1 MDTQSSPTTLE
12 RRINRLASRQYGAVS
27 RAQLLRLGLGR
38 DAIGY
43 RVRSG
48 RLSPLHRGVYAVG
61 PGPGTKERRWAAA
74 VLACGEGAVLSH
86 LSAAA
91 LWELRPV
98 DPWVIDVSVAARR
111 ARVRDGLRVHRP
123 RLLAPEDVARRRAI
137 PVTSVART
145 LVDIAEVVSRRS
157 LERALDEAEY
167 LALLHPPRL
176 QETLERNHARVG
188 AARLA
193 SCLRRHEPGT
203 TRTKNALEE
212 AFLTLVLDAGLP
224 QPDVNIRLG
233 PYEVDFLWR
242 EERVAVETDGGASH
256 NRATNRE
263 RDAERDAWLATAG
276 YRPLRFTW
284 RQVTERPDEVLAA
297 LRAELGRAARS
308 HTSGL

>member
-1 MDTQSSPTTLE
+1 MDAQSDPTTLE
-12 RRINRLASRQYGAVS
+12 RRMNRLASRQYGALS
-27 RAQLLRLGLGR
+27 RAQLLALGLGR
-38 DAIGY
+38 DAIQH
-43 RVRSG
+43 RLRSG

-61 PGPGTKERRWAAA
+61 PGPGTRERRWAAA
-74 VLACGEGAVLSH
+74 VLACGRGAVLSH

-98 DPWVIDVSVAARR
+98 DPRVIDVAVPTRS

-137 PVTSVART
+137 PVTTVPRT
-145 LVDIAEVVSRRS
+145 LIDIAEVVSRRS

-167 LALLHPPRL
+167 LSLLHQP
-176 QETLERNHARVG
+176 EVEEALERHQTRTG

-193 SCLRRHEPGT
+193 NCLRRHEPGT
-203 TRTKNALEE
+203 TRTKNPLEE
-212 AFLTLVLDAGLP
+212 RFLLLVLDARLP
-224 QPDVNIRLG
+224 QPEVNARLG
-233 PYEVDFLWR
+233 PYEIDFLWR
-242 EERVAVETDGGASH
+242 DQRVAVETDGGASH

-284 RQVTERPDEVLAA
+284 RQVTERPSEVLGA
-297 LRAELGRAARS
+297 LRAELGP
-308 HTSGL
+308 